1 MFKRVMGM
9 AKVWKDVDEVVKMI
23 HDLEDEKLREL
34 DREMK
39 TKPKFDHIA
48 DVGKMVKKEI
58 NKRKEYWSKTRIF
71 YYINYNHYQSI

>member
-1 MFKRVMGM
+1 M
-9 AKVWKDVDEVVKMI
+9 KVWKDVDEVIKMI

-48 DVGKMVKKEI
+48 DVGKMVKK
-58 NKRKEYWSKTRIF
+58 K
-71 YYINYNHYQSI
+71 